1 MNGDQAPP
9 GRLRAAQDRALTRY
23 LRRHVLPYSPLYRD
37 GLARPERGLDG
48 FARLPFARLEDVGDP
63 GDLVL
68 RPTAER
74 ITSSGDIGLIARLWW
89 ARLWRRAEVF
99 NRRSLEP
106 VYKTVHWH
114 REGDVPI
121 GYSAEDLERLAEV
134 GRVSLEMA
142 GLARYDV
149 LVSVVPPGPHLA
161 FWQLAL
167 GARRGGLSA
176 MFLPPGTGAGDV
188 ARLAPSALA
197 GRPADLVRL
206 LASAVEQRLSL
217 PNVHTVLVAGEPLDA
232 MTRARLASLAAAWG
246 RRPAVVAWWAPP
258 GVRALW
264 SECREGEALHT
275 WPGFELIELIEP
287 RSGAPVPPGGEGEI
301 VWTPIGW
308 KGSIL
313 LRLRTGIHGT
323 LDVEPCPV
331 CGRRS
336 PQLRPLPVLPLFARV
351 LEEHPGVAAWQ
362 VEVRVVGATEELI
375 VFLAPARAGHPGPL
389 LRELDREMS
398 VTQFVVLDR
407 HELDA
412 RVAAYDGA
420 RVIDLRR

>member
-1 MNGDQAPP
+1 VNGEAPS
-9 GRLRAAQDRALTRY
+9 GRLRGAQERALARY
-23 LRRHVLPYSPLYRD
+23 LRRHVVPYSPFYRN
-37 GLARPERGLDG
+37 GLVRPEPGPDG
-48 FARLPFARLEDVGDP
+48 FARLPFARLEDVRDP

-68 RPTAER
+68 RPTAEG
-74 ITSSGDIGLIARLWW
+74 IASSGDLALIARLSW
-89 ARLWRRAEVF
+89 ARLWRRVDAF

-142 GLARYDV
+142 GLGRYDV

-167 GARRGGLSA
+167 GTRRGGLSA
-176 MFLPPGTGAGDV
+176 MLLPAATGAGEV
-188 ARLAPSALA
+188 VRLAPSALA
-197 GRPADLVRL
+197 GRPGDLVRL
-206 LASAVEQRLSL
+206 LTSAAEQGLAL
-217 PNVHTVLVAGEPLDA
+217 PNLHTVLVAGVPLDA
-232 MTRARLASLAAAWG
+232 MTRDRLASLAALWG

-258 GVRALW
+258 GARALW
-264 SECREGEALHT
+264 SECRDGEGLHT
-275 WPGFELIELIEP
+275 WPGFELIELIDP
-287 RSGAPVPPGGEGEI
+287 RSGTPVAPGGEGEI

-313 LRLRTGIHGT
+313 LRLRSGTHGS
-323 LDVEPCPV
+323 LDVEPCPS

-336 PQLRPLPVLPLFARV
+336 PRVRPLPGLPLFARV

-362 VEVRVVGATEELI
+362 AEVRAVGATQELI
-375 VFLAPARAGHPGPL
+375 LFLAPARPGHPGPL
-389 LRELDREMS
+389 LRELDRELS
-398 VTQFVVLDR
+398 VTQFVVLNPV
-407 HELDA
+407 ELEA
-412 RVAAYDGA
+412 RQAAYDGA